1 MMTITTL
8 LLAHLVA
15 DFPLQTNR
23 IVKMK
28 TQGNKGLGLHVFV
41 HVVVLVLL
49 IRDPLQYWPAIL
61 LLAIA
66 HFITDWAKVHVH
78 SNSQT
83 PGFLLDQ
90 FIHIITLIVLASF
103 MPNVKST
110 LPTWFLLPAIILAL
124 IPALLTLLG
133 VAANDI
139 SDHEAYPESSKL
151 RWASKHLHPISRN
164 MSLVVMFLM
173 IATALLI

>member
-15 DFPLQTNR
+15 DFPLQTNG

-41 HVVVLVLL
+41 HVVVLILL
-49 IRDPLQYWPAIL
+49 IRNPYQYWPFIL
-61 LLAIA
+61 LLATA
-66 HFITDWAKVHVH
+66 HFITDWMKVHTH
-78 SNSQT
+78 PKSQT

-90 FIHIITLIVLASF
+90 LIHIVTLVILASF
-103 MPNVKST
+103 IPSIEST
-110 LPTWFLLPAIILAL
+110 LPEWFLLPAILLAL

-133 VAANDI
+133 VIANDF
-139 SDHEAYPESSKL
+139 SRQETYPESPKL
-151 RWASKHLHPISRN
+151 LWASKHLHPISRN
-164 MSLVVMFLM
+164 MSLIVMFLM